1 MSKLVAC
8 NLYGYLHNRA
18 CTAQIP
24 KATMSDVTNNS
35 WPAEAPSRS
44 RFSPYQIRVLTVLT
58 LINFVNWI
66 DRQIIYPL
74 FPLLKDEFHVSYTQ
88 LGWLVAA
95 FSLVHAVGSF
105 GLGYLA
111 DRTSR
116 KRVIS
121 FGILFWSGATFAS
134 GLAGSFR
141 SLLTARAMVGV
152 GEAAYVPSA
161 NAIISASF
169 ARRIRA
175 RVQGIFDLGMFIGGA
190 LGLALGGILA
200 QWVGWRPAFFIV
212 GVPGLLLAMNVVRLP
227 EPPSEARAPGSST
240 EPPVPVLDL
249 LRVPAYIMVLVSGW
263 FIAFAGYSYVIW
275 GTDFVC
281 RYKGF
286 SLGEAGILLGSVSVL
301 AGILGVM
308 TGAVLA
314 DKLGAAFP
322 WGRALAPALGFL
334 VSAPFILGAVHA
346 PSKLA
351 VLGLLFA
358 GTFFMTW
365 YHGPVTAIIH
375 DLTPPRAHATAMG
388 LYYLFV
394 NLFAT
399 TAASLLTGKIADRYG
414 MFVGMHCAV
423 AAQVLGAFGFF
434 AVIYCVRRQGLRHPS
449 LTSYFREETGE
460 SLAVPATAVV
470 PVAR

>member
-1 MSKLVAC
+1 MRDTSTNTELA
-8 NLYGYLHNRA
+8 GATNR
-18 CTAQIP
+18 
-24 KATMSDVTNNS
+24 SG
-35 WPAEAPSRS
+35 
-44 RFSPYQIRVLTVLT
+44 FSSYQRRVLTVLT
-58 LINFVNWI
+58 LINLVNWI

-88 LGWLVAA
+88 LGGLVAA

-105 GLGYLA
+105 GLGCLA

-121 FGILFWSGATFAS
+121 YGILFWSGATFAS

-141 SLLTARAMVGV
+141 SLLTARALVGA

-169 ARRIRA
+169 PQRIRA
-175 RVQGIFDLGMFIGGA
+175 RVQGVFDLGMFTGGA

-212 GVPGLLLAMNVVRLP
+212 GLPGLVLSLSVVRLP
-227 EPPSEARAPGSST
+227 APPRAPT
-240 EPPVPVLDL
+240 PQRVPVFDL
-249 LRVPAYIMVLVSGW
+249 LRVPAYVLVLVSGW
-263 FIAFAGYSYVIW
+263 FISFAGYSYVIW
-275 GTDFVC
+275 GTEFVY

-286 SLGEAGILLGSVSVL
+286 SLSQAGILLGSVSVL

-308 TGAVLA
+308 TGAVIADRLA
-314 DKLGAAFP
+314 AAFS
-322 WGRALAPALGFL
+322 WGRALVPALGFL
-334 VSAPFILGAVHA
+334 VSAPFILEALHA
-346 PSKLA
+346 PGKLA
-351 VLGLLFA
+351 VLGLLFG

-375 DLTPPRAHATAMG
+375 DLTPAPAHATAMG
-388 LYYLFV
+388 LYCLFV

-399 TAASLLTGKIADRYG
+399 TAASLLTGRIADRYG

-423 AAQVLGAFGFF
+423 AAQVIGAFCFF
-434 AVIYCVRRQGLRHPS
+434 AVIHCVRRQGLQHPS

-460 SLAVPATAVV
+460 LLAMP
-470 PVAR
+470 

>member
-1 MSKLVAC
+1 M
-8 NLYGYLHNRA
+8 
-18 CTAQIP
+18 
-24 KATMSDVTNNS
+24 
-35 WPAEAPSRS
+35 
-44 RFSPYQIRVLTVLT
+44 LT

-74 FPLLKDEFHVSYTQ
+74 FPVLKDEFHVSYTQ
-88 LGWLVAA
+88 LGCLVAA

-116 KRVIS
+116 RRVIS
-121 FGILFWSGATFAS
+121 YGILFWSAATFAS

-141 SLLTARAMVGV
+141 SLLTARALVGV

-175 RVQGIFDLGMFIGGA
+175 RVQGIFDLGMFTGGA

-212 GVPGLLLAMNVVRLP
+212 GVPGLLLALSVVRLP
-227 EPPSEARAPGSST
+227 DPPRAPT
-240 EPPVPVLDL
+240 PQHVPVFDL
-249 LRVPAYIMVLVSGW
+249 LRVPAYVMVLVSGW
-263 FIAFAGYSYVIW
+263 FISFAGYSYVIW
-275 GTDFVC
+275 GADFVY

-286 SLGEAGILLGSVSVL
+286 SLSQAGILMGSVSVL
-301 AGILGVM
+301 AGVLGVM

-314 DKLGAAFP
+314 DRLAAAFP
-322 WGRALAPALGFL
+322 WGRALTPALGFL
-334 VSAPFILGAVHA
+334 ISAPFILGAVHA

-351 VLGLLFA
+351 VLGLLFG

-375 DLTPPRAHATAMG
+375 DLIPPRAHATAMG

-414 MFVGMHCAV
+414 MYMGMHCAV
-423 AAQVLGAFGFF
+423 AAQILGAFCFF
-434 AVIYCVRRQGLRHPS
+434 AVIHCVRRQGLRHPS

-460 SLAVPATAVV
+460 PLPMPSAVAAPAVGGN
-470 PVAR
+470 